1 MKERRQKQF
10 AVCLMLCG
18 LSGLINSLNNIFS
31 LGIPKWVLVILTL
44 PALFAIIWLMVL
56 GYRRLTGKE

>member
-10 AVCLMLCG
+10 AVCLMLCS
-18 LSGLINSLNNIFS
+18 LSGLIINLNNIFS

-44 PALFAIIWLMVL
+44 PGVFAIGWLVWL
-56 GYRRLTGKE
+56 GMRRLTGKE

>member
-1 MKERRQKQF
+1 MQERRQKQF

-18 LSGLINSLNNIFS
+18 ICGLINGLNNIFS
-31 LGIPKWVLVILTL
+31 LGIPKWALVILTL
-44 PALFAIIWLMVL
+44 PALFAIIWLVVL